1 MECAFCGVRSA
12 TGYCVECRVL
22 VCEECG
28 VRCKMCG
35 KMVCRDHVHE
45 LPHRRRV
52 CIACYNQRNSHFER
66 IIREMQSFAREVA
79 ERTGGE
85 EAVFYDRLDDV
96 LGHLRERDE
105 ELRKAFTKIEER
117 IAARTFELEQEI
129 QERERI
135 ERELQKAKAAAET
148 ANRAKSEFLAN
159 MSHEIRTPMNGVI
172 AMVEL
177 LLSTPLQPHQRQY
190 AETIRSS
197 GQSLL
202 TIIGD
207 ILDYSKIEAGQ
218 MTLDPIPFD
227 LEVAIDD
234 VVELLSPRA
243 EQKGLAI
250 IVRYAPNA
258 PRRVVGDVGRIRQVL
273 MNLLGNALKFT
284 NEGHI
289 LVNTECLGMNDEQV
303 IMRIA
308 VEDTGIGIPQDKLP
322 LIFRKFD
329 QGDLSTARQYGGTGL
344 GLAITQQIVRLMGGR
359 IGVKSTVGAGSR
371 FRVTLTLGI
380 DRSEAPAPSGHVD
393 MSDVNLLVVDPGSIS
408 RGVLVEKAVA
418 WGMRGSAV
426 SSEDEALAA
435 LRQAKQAGDPF
446 RIALIT
452 QHALT
457 MKGSLIGQHI
467 KSDPEIQDTVLVL
480 LTQAGQRGDA
490 IRMADAGFA
499 AYLSGPLRDSEFL
512 DALNRVWNA
521 HLRGETVG
529 LVTRHTVSESRTL
542 EVAASSP
549 AGRFIHASVLVAED
563 NSVNQEV
570 ALEILK
576 SFGCTVDIARDGRE
590 AVEKFRNGAYD
601 VVFMDCQMPVLDG
614 YAATKEIRA
623 HEGHGDHVPII
634 AMTAH
639 ALKGDRERCLAA
651 GMDDYI
657 SKPVSPDVVMSAVMR
672 WFHAKS
678 GNHAEEKAE
687 PEVATPSASGQ
698 GPASNENGLP
708 VFNRESA
715 VELAG
720 GHARI
725 LTRITQV
732 FLDDMPGLLDKLVD
746 AIHQENAEVAHR
758 IAHSLKSASASLGG
772 ARVSHLAKEI
782 EFATK
787 DGDFDRAR
795 QMLDTFQQEFSNFR
809 EVLEHVNWEKRV
821 TG

>member
-28 VRCKMCG
+28 VRCKTCG

-148 ANRAKSEFLAN
+148 ASRAKSEFLAN

-234 VVELLSPRA
+234 VVELLSPKA

-284 NEGHI
+284 DEGHI
-289 LVNTECLGMNDEQV
+289 LVNTECLGLNEDQV

-329 QGDLSTARQYGGTGL
+329 QGDLATARQYGGTGL

-359 IGVKSTVGAGSR
+359 IGVKSTVGTGSR

-380 DRSEAPAPSGHVD
+380 DRSEAPAPPGRVD
-393 MSDVNLLVVDPGSIS
+393 MSNVNLLVVDPGSLS
-408 RGVLVEKAVA
+408 RGVLVEKAAA

-426 SSEDEALAA
+426 SSDEEALEA
-435 LRQAKQAGDPF
+435 LRHAKQAGDPF

-457 MKGSLIGQHI
+457 AKGSLLGQHI
-467 KSDPEIQDTVLVL
+467 KNDPEIRDTVLVL

-512 DALNRVWNA
+512 DALGRVWNA

-529 LVTRHTVSESRTL
+529 LVTRHTVSESRAH
-542 EVAASSP
+542 EAVVSP
-549 AGRFIHASVLVAED
+549 PSNRYIHANVLVAED
-563 NSVNQEV
+563 NTVNQEV

-590 AVEKFRNGAYD
+590 AIEKFRDGAYD
-601 VVFMDCQMPVLDG
+601 IVFMDCQMPVLDG
-614 YAATKEIRA
+614 YAATREIRA
-623 HEGHGDHVPII
+623 HEDHGEHVPII

-657 SKPVSPDVVMSAVMR
+657 SKPVSPDVVISAVMR
-672 WFHAKS
+672 WFQARS
-678 GNHAEEKAE
+678 GGQRKEETQTLDISLPAPE
-687 PEVATPSASGQ
+687 PSPESDT
-698 GPASNENGLP
+698 NGLP
-708 VFNRESA
+708 VFDRESA
-715 VELAG
+715 VNLAG

-725 LTRITQV
+725 LARITQV
-732 FLDDMPGLLDKLVD
+732 FLDDMPGHVD
-746 AIHQENAEVAHR
+746 ALAEAIFQENVEEAHR
-758 IAHSLKSASASLGG
+758 LAHSLKSASASLGG
-772 ARVSHLAKEI
+772 ARVSHFAREI
-782 EFATK
+782 EFAAK
-787 DGDFDRAR
+787 KGDFDRAR
-795 QMLDTFQQEFSNFR
+795 RVLVTFRQEFAEFR
-809 EVLEHVNWEKRV
+809 EVLGRVNWE
-821 TG
+821 TSAAG